1 MKILV
6 TLLLFTASLFAQTW
20 EPVKVETTAGFRG
33 LSMVSHDVMWASGT
47 KGTVI
52 RTIDGGK
59 TWSVIIVH
67 DEKSPGAEKLD
78 FRGIHAFDADNA
90 FIMSAGPA
98 EEGNARLYRTKDG
111 GKSWSLIFEDKTK
124 GVFFDS
130 IAFWD
135 RQHGIVLSDPVDN
148 AFVLFTTDDGGAH
161 WNRVPKSAL
170 PPALDKEGAFAAS
183 NQCIAV
189 HGKNEAW
196 FVTGGATV
204 ARVFHTAARGKT
216 WTVAETPM
224 KPQNASSGIF
234 GISMRDGKHGIA
246 VGGDYAHPSDSSLA
260 NVMTTID
267 GGKTWH
273 EAALTQPIGRFF
285 SSISFNRDGAPF
297 IGGTTGILTSNAPI
311 STWIQ
316 ISGKS
321 INAISA
327 EGWAV
332 GDKGT
337 VLHQIR

>member
-1 MKILV
+1 MKSLIV
-6 TLLLFTASLFAQTW
+6 SLLFTVSLAAQTW

-33 LSMVSHDVMWASGT
+33 LSVVSHDVIWASGT

-67 DEKSPGAEKLD
+67 DENSPGAEKLD
-78 FRGIHAFDADNA
+78 FRGIRAFDADNA
-90 FIMSAGPA
+90 IVMSAGPA
-98 EEGNARLYRTKDG
+98 EQGNARLFYTHDG
-111 GKSWSLIFEDKTK
+111 GKTWSLVFEDKTK

-170 PPALDKEGAFAAS
+170 PPAFDKEAAFAAS

-189 HGKNEAW
+189 HGKSDVW
-196 FVTGGATV
+196 FVTGGASV
-204 ARVFHTAARGKT
+204 ARVFHSVNRGKT
-216 WTVAETPM
+216 WSVAETTM
-224 KPQNASSGIF
+224 KPQNASSGLFAIA
-234 GISMRDGKHGIA
+234 MRGTKHGMA
-246 VGGDYAHPSDSSLA
+246 VGGDYAHPKDSSLA
-260 NVMTTID
+260 NVMTTFD

-273 EAALTQPIGRFF
+273 DAAPTQPMGRFF
-285 SSISFNRDGAPF
+285 STVSFNNDGAPF
-297 IGGTTGILTSNAPI
+297 IGGTTGILSSNAPI

-316 ISGKS
+316 VSDKS
-321 INAISA
+321 IHAISA
-327 EGWAV
+327 VGWAV
-332 GDKGT
+332 GEKGT
-337 VLHQIR
+337 VLHLTR